1 MEERKVRRE
10 GAGEEGREE
19 LDKEQYSCA
28 VSFWTAFLVAL
39 SWRTGGPTR
48 MSADREEGRRRR
60 AGGGVQTK
68 PASAPSAHH
77 RPDQMASGIEC
88 GGSASRRTG

>member
-48 MSADREEGRRRR
+48 MSADRGEGMRAASRELHGRQQGGGGSSASPAGEAIKTVCECERR
-60 AGGGVQTK
+60 AVK
-68 PASAPSAHH
+68 KH
-77 RPDQMASGIEC
+77 
-88 GGSASRRTG
+88 